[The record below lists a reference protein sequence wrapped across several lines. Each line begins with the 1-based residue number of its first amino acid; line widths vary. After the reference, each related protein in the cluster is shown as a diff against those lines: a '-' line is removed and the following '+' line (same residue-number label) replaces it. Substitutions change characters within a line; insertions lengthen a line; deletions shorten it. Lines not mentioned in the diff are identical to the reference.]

1 MFKPVISCLF
11 LKTIRLNLRV
21 LKISK
26 RKTAHHG
33 FIQSTKL
40 HVVWSKNSSLVAL
53 NKRRLLGNEPQS
65 ILKKQQEEHLLN
77 RFLNVKPLTESRKY
91 LQHQ

>member
-1 MFKPVISCLF
+1 M
-11 LKTIRLNLRV
+11 
-21 LKISK
+21 
-26 RKTAHHG
+26 AHHG

-65 ILKKQQEEHLLN
+65 ILKKTSKKN
-77 RFLNVKPLTESRKY
+77 IY
-91 LQHQ
+91 